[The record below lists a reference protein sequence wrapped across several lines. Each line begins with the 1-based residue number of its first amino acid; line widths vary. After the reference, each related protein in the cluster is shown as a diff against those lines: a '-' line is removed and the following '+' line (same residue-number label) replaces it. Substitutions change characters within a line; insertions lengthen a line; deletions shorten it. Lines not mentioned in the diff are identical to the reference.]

1 MAITKINALA
11 LGSVAKVNS
20 LLKASI
26 AKINSLAN
34 VLFADSYAISKS
46 INTSSDHSIAFTDTN
61 DTFNFVEDEAW
72 TISFWVKAG
81 WNSSLNTNIH
91 FIIGQEAGGP
101 AYQLS
106 DMIKM
111 MYNESNNRLYFQY
124 GNKTTSSNAK
134 QKQVYWL
141 FHTNSGSYA
150 TAYAAAGLG
159 ATYWS
164 AANRGN
170 VGDDD
175 YTMITMTKAA
185 ADDAGSLT
193 AYWNAATLG
202 TSTEQK
208 NEALAVGMDAT
219 GDRIWSLGSN
229 GIHSGNDQLKC
240 GNNTATVYN
249 DLTIWNKELS
259 SGEVSELYNSGTRLD
274 ATGHSAA
281 SNLIGYWKFEGNAN
295 ASVGDDN
302 FTIAGEESAIVAVG
316 GGD

>member
-1 MAITKINALA
+1 M
-11 LGSVAKVNS
+11 
-20 LLKASI
+20 
-26 AKINSLAN
+26 
-34 VLFADSYAISKS
+34 
-46 INTSSDHSIAFTDTN
+46 
-61 DTFNFVEDEAW
+61 
-72 TISFWVKAG
+72 
-81 WNSSLNTNIH
+81 
-91 FIIGQEAGGP
+91 
-101 AYQLS
+101 
-106 DMIKM
+106 
-111 MYNESNNRLYFQY
+111 
-124 GNKTTSSNAK
+124 
-134 QKQVYWL
+134 YWL

-170 VGDDD
+170 VGDND

-208 NEALAVGMDAT
+208 NEALAVAMDAT

-274 ATGHSAA
+274 ATSHSVGGT
-281 SNLIGYWKFEGNAN
+281 LVGYWKFEGD
-295 ASVGDDN
+295 ASATVGSPLDFN
-302 FTIAGEESAIVAVG
+302 IGGETSAIVAVG